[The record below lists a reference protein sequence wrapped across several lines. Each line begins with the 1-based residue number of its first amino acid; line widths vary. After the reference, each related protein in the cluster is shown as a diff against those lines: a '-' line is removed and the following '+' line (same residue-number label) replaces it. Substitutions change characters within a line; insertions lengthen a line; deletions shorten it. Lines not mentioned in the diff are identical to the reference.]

1 MKKIIALLAC
11 IALMSGC
18 ALADQIVQLPGS
30 RYTLE
35 VPDWMDYSDGVDGN
49 TGIDAYVSKD
59 LEMDY
64 LSYRREEAGQAG
76 RGMTLLETAKKQ
88 REAGSDVEIRKVNG
102 IEMLVYRLMDEADG
116 APCIGYVFED
126 GDMLVEIIFWYAT
139 QEAADETVKI
149 ISSVKEKGQ

>member
-18 ALADQIVQLPGS
+18 ALADQIVQLSGS

-49 TGIDAYVSKD
+49 TSIDAYVSKD

-126 GDMLVEIIFWYAT
+126 DDMLVEIIFWYAT